1 MPMMAKMRSLA
12 PAFIISVGVLFVLFM
27 VISDSSVMQA
37 LGGHANY
44 IGKVDG
50 EEISYQDFNNV
61 LERQREQLRKQNGED
76 LNEEQTIQLR
86 NQVWD
91 ALVTQILLKKEINK
105 YGISVSDQE
114 IKDIILG
121 DNPPDFLKQNFID
134 STGKFN
140 RQLYESALFDPRNK
154 DVLIQAEEG
163 VRQTRLNEKLQS
175 LVFAS
180 VTVSE
185 DEIRRDFIDQ
195 NTKITADYVLAPL
208 FIFPDSTFKIT
219 DEDIKDYYNKNLD
232 KYSVAAQR
240 KVKYV
245 LFPFKPSS
253 EDSTFSRRNLE
264 IIAEKFQQDTS
275 DFKTVAEN
283 YGSSPMTVDTLS
295 MSQFPKEI
303 TGQIEQAKKG
313 KIIGPVSTSQGYAL
327 YHLIGT
333 LPSDKPEVRASHI
346 LINQYGNAESNKE
359 EAMKLYKQ
367 LKDGADFAKLAR
379 EYSRDPGSAQNG
391 GDLGWF
397 SKGMMV
403 PEFEKVALN
412 AKVGVVQEPI
422 QTQFGYHII
431 KVTDKSDKKYIV
443 QRIVNPLETSATTK
457 DLLQSQAQDFAYIA
471 KKNGFES
478 EAKLMNYKVQES
490 GAFQEDAA
498 TIPGLG
504 QNKNIPEFAF
514 DNDINTVSEPFR
526 LSTGYAVVMVS
537 EVTNEGVKPFE
548 EVKNTIKPQVIRE
561 KQYAK
566 AKQLVEE
573 IKQKVGGDLSKAQT
587 INPKVTYNEAKDFT
601 PAGTVPG
608 LGKDWAFIETALE
621 APLNK
626 VTDPVHGYRG
636 YYLIKVINRT
646 PFDSSKFE
654 IQRNSIRDKI
664 IRQKQSTVLNQW
676 IEELKK
682 KADIVDNRSQFFGQ

>member
-12 PAFIISVGVLFVLFM
+12 PAFIISVGALFVLFM
-27 VISDSSVMQA
+27 VMSDSNVLEA

-76 LNEEQTIQLR
+76 LNEEQTLQLR

-91 ALVTQILLKKEINK
+91 AMVTQILLKQEINK

-163 VRQTRLNEKLQS
+163 VRQTRLNQKLQS

-185 DEIRRDFIDQ
+185 DEIRREFIDQ

-208 FIFPDSTFKIT
+208 FLFPDSSFNVT
-219 DEDIKDYYNKNLD
+219 DEDIKDYYNNNLD
-232 KYSVAAQR
+232 KFSVVAQR

-245 LFPFKPSS
+245 LFPFKASA
-253 EDSTFSRRNLE
+253 EDSNFAKKNLE
-264 IIAEKFQQDTS
+264 IVAEKFGQDTS
-275 DFKTVAEN
+275 DFKSLAEN
-283 YGSSPMTVDTLS
+283 YASSPVTTDTLS

-303 TGQIEQAKKG
+303 TGKIEKAQKG
-313 KIIGPVSTSQGYAL
+313 QVIGPVSTPQGYVL

-346 LINQYGNAESNKE
+346 LINQYGNSQRNKE
-359 EAMKLYKQ
+359 EAMKLYNQ
-367 LKDGADFAKLAR
+367 LKSGADFAKLAE
-379 EYSRDPGSAQNG
+379 EYSRDPGSAKNG

-412 AKVGVVQEPI
+412 AKPGVVQEPVE
-422 QTQFGYHII
+422 TQFGYHII

-443 QRIVNPLETSATTK
+443 QKIVSPLDVSATTK
-457 DLLQSQAQDFAYIA
+457 DLLQSQAQDFAFIA

-498 TIPGLG
+498 AIPGLG
-504 QNKNIPEFAF
+504 QNKNISEFAF
-514 DNDINTVSEPFR
+514 SNDKNTVSEPFR
-526 LSTGYAVVMVS
+526 LTSGYAVVMVS
-537 EVTNEGVKPFE
+537 DVTNEGVKPFD
-548 EVKNTIKPQVIRE
+548 EVKDNIKPLVIRE

-566 AKQLVEE
+566 AKQLIEE
-573 IKQKVGGDLSKAQT
+573 VKQKVDGDLSKAQT
-587 INPKVTYNEAKDFT
+587 INPKLTYNQAKDFT

-608 LGKDWAFIETALE
+608 LGKDWGFIETSLK

-626 VTDPVHGYRG
+626 VTGPVHGYRG
-636 YYLIKVINRT
+636 DYLIKVTNRT
-646 PFDSSKFE
+646 PFDSSKYE

>member
-12 PAFIISVGVLFVLFM
+12 PAFIISVGALFVLFM
-27 VISDSSVMQA
+27 VMSDSNVLEA
-37 LGGHANY
+37 LGGRANY

-50 EEISYQDFNNV
+50 EEISYQEFNNI
-61 LERQREQLRKQNGED
+61 LERQREQLTKQNGED
-76 LNEEQTIQLR
+76 LSEEQTLQLR

-91 ALVTQILLKKEINK
+91 AMVTQILLKKEINK

-180 VTVSE
+180 VTISE
-185 DEIRRDFIDQ
+185 DEIKRDFIDQ
-195 NTKITADYVLAPL
+195 NTKISADYVLAPL
-208 FIFPDSTFKIT
+208 FLFPDSSFNVT
-219 DEDIKDYYNKNLD
+219 DEDIKSYYNNNLD
-232 KYSVAAQR
+232 KFSVVARR

-245 LFPFKPSS
+245 LFPFKASA

-264 IIAEKFQQDTS
+264 IIAEKYQQDTS
-275 DFKTVAEN
+275 DFKSVAEN
-283 YGSSPMTVDTLS
+283 YGSSQISTDTLS
-295 MSQFPKEI
+295 MSQFPKEV
-303 TGQIEQAKKG
+303 TGQIEKAKKG
-313 KIIGPVSTSQGYAL
+313 KLIGPVATQQGYAL
-327 YHLIGT
+327 YNLVGT
-333 LPSDKPEVRASHI
+333 MASDKPEVRASHI
-346 LINQYGNAESNKE
+346 LINQYGNAERNKE
-359 EAMKLYKQ
+359 EAMKLYDQ
-367 LKDGADFAKLAR
+367 LKSGADFAKLAQ
-379 EYSRDPGSAQNG
+379 EYSRDPGSAQKG

-403 PEFEKVALN
+403 PEFEKVALS
-412 AKVGVVQEPI
+412 AKPGVVQEPV

-431 KVTDKSDKKYIV
+431 KVTDKSDKNYIV
-443 QRIVNPLETSATTK
+443 QRILNPLDVSATTK
-457 DLLQSQAQDFAYIA
+457 DLLQSQAQDFSFIA

-478 EAKLMNYKVQES
+478 EAKLMNYNVQES

-498 TIPGLG
+498 AIPGLG
-504 QNKNIPEFAF
+504 QNKNVVEFAF
-514 DNDINTVSEPFR
+514 NNDLNTVSEPFR
-526 LSTGYAVVMVS
+526 LTTGYAVVMVS
-537 EVTNEGVKPFE
+537 DVTNEGVKPFE
-548 EVKNTIKPQVIRE
+548 EVKDNIKPQVIRE
-561 KQYAK
+561 KQYAN

-573 IKQKVGGDLSKAQT
+573 IKQKVDGDLSKAQS

-601 PAGTVPG
+601 PSGTVPG

-626 VTDPVHGYRG
+626 VTDPIHGYRG
-636 YYLIKVINRT
+636 YYLIKVTNRT
-646 PFDSSKFE
+646 AFDSSKFE

>member
-12 PAFIISVGVLFVLFM
+12 PAFIISVGALFVLFM
-27 VISDSSVMQA
+27 VMSDSNVLEA
-37 LGGHANY
+37 LGGRSNY

-50 EEISYQDFNNV
+50 EEISYQDFNNF
-61 LERQREQLRKQNGED
+61 LERQREQLTKQNGED
-76 LNEEQTIQLR
+76 LNEEQTVQLR

-91 ALVTQILLKKEINK
+91 AMVTQILLKREINK
-105 YGISVSDQE
+105 YGISVSNQE

-163 VRQTRLNEKLQS
+163 VRQTRLNQKLQS

-195 NTKITADYVLAPL
+195 NTKISADYVLAPL
-208 FIFPDSTFKIT
+208 FIFPDSSFKVT
-219 DEDIKDYYNKNLD
+219 DEDIKDYYNNNLD
-232 KYSVAAQR
+232 KFSVVAQR

-245 LFPFKPSS
+245 LFPFKASA

-264 IIAEKFQQDTS
+264 IIAEKFQQDTA
-275 DFKTVAEN
+275 DFKSVAEN
-283 YGSSPMTVDTLS
+283 YGSSPLTVDTLS

-303 TGQIEQAKKG
+303 TGQIEKAQKAKL
-313 KIIGPVSTSQGYAL
+313 IGPVPTPQGYAL
-327 YHLIGT
+327 YHLTGII
-333 LPSDKPEVRASHI
+333 PSDKPEVRASHI
-346 LINQYGNAESNKE
+346 LINQYGNAERNKE
-359 EAMKLYKQ
+359 EAMKLYDQ
-367 LKDGADFAKLAR
+367 LKNGADFAKLAN

-397 SKGMMV
+397 SKGLMV

-422 QTQFGYHII
+422 QTQLGYHII

-443 QRIVNPLETSATTK
+443 QKIVNPLDVSATTK
-457 DLLQSQAQDFAYIA
+457 DLLQSQAQDFAFIA

-478 EAKLMNYKVQES
+478 EAKLVNYKVQES

-504 QNKNIPEFAF
+504 QNKNIAEFAF
-514 DNDINTVSEPFR
+514 NNDLNTVSEPFR
-526 LSTGYAVVMVS
+526 LSSGYAVVMVS
-537 EVTNEGVKPFE
+537 DVTNEGVKPFE
-548 EVKNTIKPQVIRE
+548 EIKNSIKPQVIRE

-566 AKQLVEE
+566 AKLLVEE
-573 IKQKVGGDLSKAQT
+573 IKQKIDGDLSKAQT
-587 INPKVTYNEAKDFT
+587 INPKVTYNQAKDFT

-636 YYLIKVINRT
+636 FYLIKVTNRT
-646 PFDSSKFE
+646 PFDSSKYE
-654 IQRNSIRDKI
+654 IQRNTIRDKI